1 MLLAQQTAIA
11 HDLWHAARE
20 HASQPDQK
28 GGKLCELHDLLGTV
42 LGAVSGAPPLA
53 ELLSFS
59 ESGFT
64 GAPLSAP
71 QTRPPVPF
79 SRGPPPRS

>member
-11 HDLWHAARE
+11 HDLWHAAKE
-20 HASQPDQK
+20 HASQPAPK

-42 LGAVSGAPPLA
+42 LGAMSAAAPLA

-64 GAPLSAP
+64 VAPLSAP
-71 QTRPPVPF
+71 QTRPPVPL
-79 SRGPPPRS
+79 SRGPPPSS